1 MTLTSELY
9 AGLDFALATTNIR
22 VVDSDGRVILE
33 AQVTSDPAAI
43 REVLASVNGEDS
55 RRS

>member
-1 MTLTSELY
+1 MTSEPC
-9 AGLDFALATTNIR
+9 AGLDVALATASIR